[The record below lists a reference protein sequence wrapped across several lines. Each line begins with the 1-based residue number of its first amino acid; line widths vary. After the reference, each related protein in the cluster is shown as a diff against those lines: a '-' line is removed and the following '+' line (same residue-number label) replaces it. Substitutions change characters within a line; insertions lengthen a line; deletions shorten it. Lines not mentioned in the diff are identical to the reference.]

1 MTVKFMHHKFPK
13 MLKECINTTHR
24 TIKLKNFDGKLD
36 IYMYIL
42 YMYMYIIYTY
52 IHTYIYTYIYIYKF
66 W

>member
-1 MTVKFMHHKFPK
+1 MTVKCMHHKFPK

-42 YMYMYIIYTY
+42 YMYI
-52 IHTYIYTYIYIYKF
+52 YIYIYIYICIYIYKF